1 MRRLSERL
9 TPQDY
14 SRIAAG
20 GAQEDIAAAR
30 LLENWIATVEGH
42 VGSSLRRGRNGNSEN
57 RRGAPGAAQSKSR
70 NPTIRGWAD
79 PSADGAPVPPGPEL
93 GSQ

>member
-9 TPQDY
+9 NPQDY
-14 SRIAAG
+14 SRIAAD

-42 VGSSLRRGRNGNSEN
+42 VGSSLRRGRNGNSE
-57 RRGAPGAAQSKSR
+57 
-70 NPTIRGWAD
+70 
-79 PSADGAPVPPGPEL
+79 
-93 GSQ
+93 GSQGSARRCPIKVEGSDDPRLG